1 MLKYILLA
9 AVIAANV
16 IISLYFMALGEKELD
31 KTFRHHHYL
40 TSILSA
46 LTALTTFI
54 AAVLP

>member
-9 AVIAANV
+9 AVVAANV
-16 IISLYFMALGEKELD
+16 IISLYFMAVGEKELD
-31 KTFRHHHYL
+31 RAFKHHHYL

-54 AAVLP
+54 AALLP